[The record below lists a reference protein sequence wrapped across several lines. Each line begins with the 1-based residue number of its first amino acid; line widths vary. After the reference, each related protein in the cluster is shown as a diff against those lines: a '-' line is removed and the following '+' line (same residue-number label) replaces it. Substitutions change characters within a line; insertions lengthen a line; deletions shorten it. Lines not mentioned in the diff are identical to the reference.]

1 MQHTEKYQFNLIEK
15 EDSFLPDPLNEN
27 MEKTESALAALD
39 TALGA
44 GGSTC
49 RVIHGSYVGTGE
61 DIYITFPFKPLAVF
75 LTCYRGTGYDVV
87 AVLVRGAEDAETI
100 GATPISDIVW
110 TDRSVSF
117 GATDYFGR
125 EGRTA
130 YYVAIGE

>member
-1 MQHTEKYQFNLIEK
+1 MQYTEKYQFNLIEK

-27 MEKTESALAALD
+27 MEKTEAVLAALD
-39 TALGA
+39 AAMGT

-61 DIYITFPFKPLAVF
+61 DIYITFPFKPLAVL

-87 AVLVRGAEDAETI
+87 AVLVRGAENVEAI
-100 GATPISDIVW
+100 GAPSISGIVW
-110 TDRSVSF
+110 SDTSVSF

-125 EGRTA
+125 EGRTT